1 MKKALFFMISI
12 FATAIYGYAQEAP
25 AAEQNDDKTLDS
37 RHQNRRTMRGYKAF
51 YDVEYGFD
59 IDDEEKDWEGGY
71 IAGYPHCNNF
81 MISTT
86 QGYQFNNFF
95 FLGGGL
101 GLLRYIDGK
110 KTMMPIFA
118 ETSINL
124 LNNKRVMPFLQA
136 RLGTVVGEWGGVYYS
151 AICGVR
157 LKVAQRHAVSLSLI
171 MSDHF
176 DVESFINDNDD
187 GISWFARSLG
197 IKLGFEF

>member
-1 MKKALFFMISI
+1 MKKALFFMIFI
-12 FATAIYGYAQEAP
+12 FATAICGYAQETNV
-25 AAEQNDDKTLDS
+25 AEQNDDNTLDY
-37 RHQNRRTMRGYKAF
+37 RHQNRRTLRGYKAF

-176 DVESFINDNDD
+176 DVESFINDQDD

>member
-1 MKKALFFMISI
+1 MKKALFFMIFI

-136 RLGTVVGEWGGVYYS
+136 RLGTVIGEWGGVYYS

-176 DVESFINDNDD
+176 DVESFINDQDD

>member
-1 MKKALFFMISI
+1 MKKALFFTIFI

-59 IDDEEKDWEGGY
+59 IDDEEKYWEGGY

-176 DVESFINDNDD
+176 DVESFINDQDD

>member
-1 MKKALFFMISI
+1 MKKALFFMIFI
-12 FATAIYGYAQEAP
+12 FATAICGYAQETTV
-25 AAEQNDDKTLDS
+25 AEQNDDKTLDS

-157 LKVAQRHAVSLSLI
+157 LKVTQWHAISLSLI

-176 DVESFINDNDD
+176 DVESFINDQDD

>member
-1 MKKALFFMISI
+1 MKKALFFMIFI

-176 DVESFINDNDD
+176 DVESFINDQDN

>member
-1 MKKALFFMISI
+1 MEYQDVDTGILIEHGFNFLNPRV
-12 FATAIYGYAQEAP
+12 FNGH
-25 AAEQNDDKTLDS
+25 S

-176 DVESFINDNDD
+176 DVESFINDQDD

>member
-1 MKKALFFMISI
+1 MKKALFFMIFI

-25 AAEQNDDKTLDS
+25 AAEQNDDS
-37 RHQNRRTMRGYKAF
+37 AMIYRYQNRRTMRGYKAF

-171 MSDHF
+171 VSDHF
-176 DVESFINDNDD
+176 DVESFINDQDD

>member
-1 MKKALFFMISI
+1 MKKALFLMIFI
-12 FATAIYGYAQEAP
+12 FATALCGYAQETNV
-25 AAEQNDDKTLDS
+25 AEHNDDKTLDS

-124 LNNKRVMPFLQA
+124 LNNKRVMPFL
-136 RLGTVVGEWGGVYYS
+136 
-151 AICGVR
+151 
-157 LKVAQRHAVSLSLI
+157 
-171 MSDHF
+171 
-176 DVESFINDNDD
+176 
-187 GISWFARSLG
+187 
-197 IKLGFEF
+197 

>member
-1 MKKALFFMISI
+1 MIFI
-12 FATAIYGYAQEAP
+12 FATAICGYAQETNV
-25 AAEQNDDKTLDS
+25 AEQNDDKTLDS

-157 LKVAQRHAVSLSLI
+157 LKVAQRYAVSLSLI

-176 DVESFINDNDD
+176 DVESFINDQDD

>member
-1 MKKALFFMISI
+1 MKKALFFMIFI

-37 RHQNRRTMRGYKAF
+37 RYQNRRTMRGYKAF

-176 DVESFINDNDD
+176 DVESFINDQDD

>member
-1 MKKALFFMISI
+1 MIFI

-110 KTMMPIFA
+110 KNMMPIFA
-118 ETSINL
+118 GISINL

-176 DVESFINDNDD
+176 DVESFINDQDD

>member
-12 FATAIYGYAQEAP
+12 FATAIYEYAQEAP

>member
-1 MKKALFFMISI
+1 MKKALFFMIFI

-25 AAEQNDDKTLDS
+25 AAEQNDDSELIL
-37 RHQNRRTMRGYKAF
+37 RYQNRRTMRGYKAF

-176 DVESFINDNDD
+176 DVESFINDQDD

>member
-1 MKKALFFMISI
+1 MKKALFFMIFI
-12 FATAIYGYAQEAP
+12 FATAICGYAQEAP
-25 AAEQNDDKTLDS
+25 AVEQNDDKTLDS

-151 AICGVR
+151 AMCGVR

-176 DVESFINDNDD
+176 DVESFINDQDD

>member
-1 MKKALFFMISI
+1 MKKALFFMIFI
-12 FATAIYGYAQEAP
+12 FATAVCGYAQETNV
-25 AAEQNDDKTLDS
+25 AEQNDDKTLDS

-95 FLGGGL
+95 FLGVGL

-176 DVESFINDNDD
+176 DVESFINDQDD

>member
-1 MKKALFFMISI
+1 MIFI

-86 QGYQFNNFF
+86 HGYQFNNFF

-176 DVESFINDNDD
+176 DVESFINDQDD

>member
-1 MKKALFFMISI
+1 MKKALFFMIFI
-12 FATAIYGYAQEAP
+12 FATALCGYAQEAP

-176 DVESFINDNDD
+176 DVESFINDQDD

>member
-1 MKKALFFMISI
+1 MIFI
-12 FATAIYGYAQEAP
+12 FATAICGYAQEANV
-25 AAEQNDDKTLDS
+25 AEQNDDKTLDS

-176 DVESFINDNDD
+176 DVESFINDQDD

>member
-1 MKKALFFMISI
+1 MIFI
-12 FATAIYGYAQEAP
+12 FATAICGYAQETNV
-25 AAEQNDDKTLDS
+25 AEQNDDKTLDS

-176 DVESFINDNDD
+176 PDFDR
-187 GISWFARSLG
+187 F
-197 IKLGFEF
+197 

>member
-1 MKKALFFMISI
+1 MKKALFSMIFI
-12 FATAIYGYAQEAP
+12 FATAVCGYAQETNV
-25 AAEQNDDKTLDS
+25 AEQNDDKTLDS

-51 YDVEYGFD
+51 YEVEYGFD

-176 DVESFINDNDD
+176 DVESFINDQDD

>member
-1 MKKALFFMISI
+1 MKKALFFMIFI

-101 GLLRYIDGK
+101 GLLRYINGK

-176 DVESFINDNDD
+176 DVESFINDQDD

>member
-1 MKKALFFMISI
+1 MKKALFFMIFI
-12 FATAIYGYAQEAP
+12 FATAVCGYAQETNV
-25 AAEQNDDKTLDS
+25 AEHNDDKTLDS

-51 YDVEYGFD
+51 YEVEYGFD

-176 DVESFINDNDD
+176 DVESFINDQDD

>member
-1 MKKALFFMISI
+1 
-12 FATAIYGYAQEAP
+12 
-25 AAEQNDDKTLDS
+25 
-37 RHQNRRTMRGYKAF
+37 
-51 YDVEYGFD
+51 
-59 IDDEEKDWEGGY
+59 
-71 IAGYPHCNNF
+71 

-124 LNNKRVMPFLQA
+124 LNNKRVMPFLRA

-176 DVESFINDNDD
+176 DVESFINDQDD

>member
-1 MKKALFFMISI
+1 MIFI
-12 FATAIYGYAQEAP
+12 FATAIYVYAQEAP
-25 AAEQNDDKTLDS
+25 AAEQNDYKTLDS

-176 DVESFINDNDD
+176 DVESFINDQDD

>member
-1 MKKALFFMISI
+1 MIFI
-12 FATAIYGYAQEAP
+12 FATAIYGYAQEAL

-151 AICGVR
+151 AMCGVR
-157 LKVAQRHAVSLSLI
+157 LKVAQRHAISLSLI

-176 DVESFINDNDD
+176 DVESFINDQDD

>member
-1 MKKALFFMISI
+1 MIFI

-151 AICGVR
+151 AMCGVR

-176 DVESFINDNDD
+176 DVESFINDQDD

>member
-1 MKKALFFMISI
+1 MIFI
-12 FATAIYGYAQEAP
+12 FATAICGYAQEAP
-25 AAEQNDDKTLDS
+25 AVEQNDDKTLDS

-151 AICGVR
+151 AMCGVR
-157 LKVAQRHAVSLSLI
+157 LKVAQRHAISLSLI

-176 DVESFINDNDD
+176 DVESFINDQDD

>member
-1 MKKALFFMISI
+1 MIFI
-12 FATAIYGYAQEAP
+12 FATALCGYAQETNV
-25 AAEQNDDKTLDS
+25 AEQNDDKTLDS

-151 AICGVR
+151 AMCGVR

-176 DVESFINDNDD
+176 DVESFINDQDD

>member
-1 MKKALFFMISI
+1 MIFI
-12 FATAIYGYAQEAP
+12 FATAIYGYAQETNV
-25 AAEQNDDKTLDS
+25 AEQNDDKTLDS

-176 DVESFINDNDD
+176 DVESFINDQDD

>member
-1 MKKALFFMISI
+1 MIFI
-12 FATAIYGYAQEAP
+12 FTTAIYGYAQEAP

-176 DVESFINDNDD
+176 DVESFINDQDD
-187 GISWFARSLG
+187 GISWFAGSLG

>member
-1 MKKALFFMISI
+1 MKQALFFMIFI

-176 DVESFINDNDD
+176 DVESFINDQDD

>member
-1 MKKALFFMISI
+1 MKKALFFMIFI

-37 RHQNRRTMRGYKAF
+37 SHQNRRTMRGYKAF

-176 DVESFINDNDD
+176 DVESFINDQDD

>member
-1 MKKALFFMISI
+1 MKKALFFMIFI
-12 FATAIYGYAQEAP
+12 FATAICGYAQETNV
-25 AAEQNDDKTLDS
+25 AEQNDDKTLDS

-124 LNNKRVMPFLQA
+124 LNNKRVMPFFQA

-176 DVESFINDNDD
+176 DVESFINDQDD

>member
-1 MKKALFFMISI
+1 MIFI

-81 MISTT
+81 IISTT

-176 DVESFINDNDD
+176 DVESFINDQDD

>member
-1 MKKALFFMISI
+1 MKKALFFMIFI
-12 FATAIYGYAQEAP
+12 FATAICGYAQETTV
-25 AAEQNDDKTLDS
+25 AEQNDDKTLDS

-151 AICGVR
+151 AMCGVR

-176 DVESFINDNDD
+176 DVESFINDQDD